1 MLTEEQK
8 NCKYCNIKLDG
19 DKGSD
24 FGAEN
29 GWVQLSRINT
39 LFHIRAWGTCR
50 QDVMQIRS
58 EPINYCP
65 ICGRKLNKE
74 SNNEV

>member
-8 NCKYCNIKLDG
+8 SCEYCNIKLDG

-24 FGAEN
+24 FGDES
-29 GWVQLSRINT
+29 GLVQLSRINT

-50 QDVMQIRS
+50 KNVMLIRS

-65 ICGRKLNKE
+65 ICGRKLEKE
-74 SNNEV
+74 